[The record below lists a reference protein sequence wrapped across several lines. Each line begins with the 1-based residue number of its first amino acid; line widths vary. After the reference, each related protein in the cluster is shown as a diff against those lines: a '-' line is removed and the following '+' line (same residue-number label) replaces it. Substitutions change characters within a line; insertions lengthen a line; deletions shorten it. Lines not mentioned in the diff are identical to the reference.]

1 MIDKK
6 FVMLSTSSASL
17 HQYAAGCFLSWND
30 YLWSGPGRWRG
41 ICISLTQGCGCESEL
56 GSRVNPGGRK
66 NRWNANNL
74 IDISLNKT
82 PIPVA
87 LIVLVSL
94 ALELRHGGRD
104 QGVCGLG
111 SIITALSAA
120 GARAGHLSWPLLMSV
135 LSPPLIPSSG
145 LTPSAEWDWSLR
157 DEDSWNTFPKWMG
170 YIDRIKDWYTVY
182 FIFVYIDKW
191 RALQNSPWASLL
203 CLAPPCSTQ
212 NDN

>member
-1 MIDKK
+1 MFSFLKWLSVIRPRAVTGHLHLSDTGLWMWERARITCQPWRKK
-6 FVMLSTSSASL
+6 ESVKCKQSYRYFIEQNSDSCST
-17 HQYAAGCFLSWND
+17 YCT
-30 YLWSGPGRWRG
+30 
-41 ICISLTQGCGCESEL
+41 CI
-56 GSRVNPGGRK
+56 
-66 NRWNANNL
+66 
-74 IDISLNKT
+74 
-82 PIPVA
+82 
-87 LIVLVSL
+87 SL

-135 LSPPLIPSSG
+135 MRERGQLSPPPSLIPSSG

-191 RALQNSPWASLL
+191 IALQNSPWASLL
-203 CLAPPCSTQ
+203 
-212 NDN
+212 

>member
-6 FVMLSTSSASL
+6 FVMRSTSSASL

-30 YLWSGPGRWRG
+30 YQWSGPGRWRG

-135 LSPPLIPSSG
+135 MREREVLSPPSSHHQAWPRVQSETDLCVTRIPEIHS
-145 LTPSAEWDWSLR
+145 LNEWDTLIESR
-157 DEDSWNTFPKWMG
+157 IGTR
-170 YIDRIKDWYTVY
+170 YIS
-182 FIFVYIDKW
+182 F
-191 RALQNSPWASLL
+191 LSS
-203 CLAPPCSTQ
+203 
-212 NDN
+212 